1 MDRRALSILVIATLA
16 SPLFAAE
23 LNVEQAPAPKVVPA
37 KEIKWVKDLEK
48 GQAAMK
54 RNNRPMFL
62 YVTAPGC
69 LYCDQMKQSVFTQKF
84 FVDELNRKYTPVEI
98 NGREH
103 KSISDRLQIKMFP
116 AIAIVHPS
124 GKVVEIA
131 RGYRTSPELLK
142 HLAIAKARM
151 VNHEKQIA
159 AKSPQPRVNSTKTFQ
174 VGVR

>member
-1 MDRRALSILVIATLA
+1 MDRRSLSILVIAALA

-23 LNVEQAPAPKVVPA
+23 LAVEQPPAPEVVPA

-48 GQAAMK
+48 GRAAMK
-54 RNNRPMFL
+54 RDNRPMFL

-69 LYCDQMKQSVFTQKF
+69 LYCEQMKQDVFTQRF

-103 KSISDRLQIKMFP
+103 KSITERLQIKMFP

-151 VNHEKQIA
+151 VNHNKQLA
-159 AKSPQPRVNSTKTFQ
+159 AKSTQPKANTTKTFQ